1 MYTSRIFKIKR
12 TFCSP
17 AANFHLYLFD
27 PPVLVCLVETEG
39 GVEDLLQVGR
49 AVTRLAL
56 LSGAGRKTGQA
67 DRLGRHG
74 ASQPAGGGP
83 GPPHLQRGC
92 RGGPRQGGGARPRAG
107 PAPRPAGDSQHTKPT
122 STNQTCQIIYPNFQT
137 RQINLVMDDPGR
149 E

>member
-1 MYTSRIFKIKR
+1 MYTSIIYKIKQ
-12 TFCSP
+12 TFSSP
-17 AANFHLYLFD
+17 IANFHLYLFD

-39 GVEDLLQVGR
+39 GVEDPLQVGR

-56 LSGAGRKTGQA
+56 LAGAWREA

-92 RGGPRQGGGARPRAG
+92 RGGPRQGGGAGPRAG
-107 PAPRPAGDSQHTKPT
+107 PATRPAVGDKRESVTTSALWTSQFLT
-122 STNQTCQIIYPNFQT
+122 
-137 RQINLVMDDPGR
+137 L
-149 E
+149 